1 MKTSVNAQ
9 RNMQSVEDSR
19 LPVTVLSGF
28 LGSGKTTLLNQILSN
43 TQGLKIAVIVNDMS
57 EINIDSKLIS
67 RPPGPD
73 SSFVR
78 RDEKLIE
85 MTNGCICCT
94 LREDLLEEVSKLAQD
109 GRFDYLLIE
118 STGISEPMPVAE
130 TFTFQDDEG
139 QSLKSLARLD
149 TMVTVIDASSFFNE
163 FGTTDE
169 LQDRGWAVNESDDR
183 SIVDLLIDQ
192 VEFAN
197 VILINKTDLVD
208 EDQLS
213 QIESFVRKLNPSAK
227 FLRTSY
233 GRIAVEEIMGTG
245 LFEFQNAEKSEGW
258 LTTPRDMVASEAD
271 EYGVTSFVYRS
282 TKPFHPAR
290 LWSWINK
297 PPLGLLRAKGF
308 LWLASRNDNVGYY
321 SMAGHHCRVEYAGN
335 WLAITP
341 KEEWPDDPAE
351 CERVM
356 NNWHPIWGDRA
367 QELVFIGIDMDQD
380 TMIASLNNCLLSE
393 SEIRSGVES
402 WQELEDPFELW
413 VFEEPDS
420 ESQIR
425 FDRDT
430 GGSNE

>member
-67 RPPGPD
+67 RPLGPD

-109 GRFDYLLIE
+109 GRFEYLLIE

-183 SIVDLLIDQ
+183 SIVDLLID
-192 VEFAN
+192 
-197 VILINKTDLVD
+197 
-208 EDQLS
+208 
-213 QIESFVRKLNPSAK
+213 
-227 FLRTSY
+227 
-233 GRIAVEEIMGTG
+233 
-245 LFEFQNAEKSEGW
+245 
-258 LTTPRDMVASEAD
+258 
-271 EYGVTSFVYRS
+271 
-282 TKPFHPAR
+282 
-290 LWSWINK
+290 
-297 PPLGLLRAKGF
+297 
-308 LWLASRNDNVGYY
+308 
-321 SMAGHHCRVEYAGN
+321 
-335 WLAITP
+335 
-341 KEEWPDDPAE
+341 
-351 CERVM
+351 
-356 NNWHPIWGDRA
+356 
-367 QELVFIGIDMDQD
+367 
-380 TMIASLNNCLLSE
+380 
-393 SEIRSGVES
+393 
-402 WQELEDPFELW
+402 
-413 VFEEPDS
+413 
-420 ESQIR
+420 
-425 FDRDT
+425 
-430 GGSNE
+430 